1 MDKLEVKVANVKCGG
16 CVSAIQEGLSV
27 LPGIDSIDV
36 DIASGKVSILG
47 TNLNST
53 AIHTKLG
60 ELGYPV
66 SD

>member
-16 CVSAIQEGLSV
+16 CVNAIQEGLAA
-27 LPGIDSIDV
+27 LPGIRSIDV
-36 DIASGKVSILG
+36 DITSGMVSIQG
-47 TNLNST
+47 TKLDNAVINS
-53 AIHTKLG
+53 KLG